1 MQFILEKMLNSFLSA
16 QRRETHQ
23 NAPIVVTIL
32 TDILNDVCNETDIV
46 RVLLNTTAIT
56 LFEHAMMVDEHVPSR
71 PMIFDFLTVLF
82 KTPAY
87 ISSQEIR
94 YVMKKKIT
102 FIKFTELMSK
112 SVFSRTII
120 TSNLKTLTT
129 KNLSYYASS
138 FFQFMQKLVRINSRC
153 VLEIL
158 PHIEE
163 QVAHV
168 EQLRNAGTDARLR

>member
-1 MQFILEKMLNSFLSA
+1 MINNFLSA

-56 LFEHAMMVDEHVPSR
+56 MFEHAMMVDENVPSR

-94 YVMKKKIT
+94 WGNEI
-102 FIKFTELMSK
+102 IRIRPD
-112 SVFSRTII
+112 SVKLAIIFRNFLRLVLSFRTII
-120 TSNLKTLTT
+120 ISNLKTLTT
-129 KNLSYYASS
+129 KNLSYYASF
-138 FFQFMQKLVRINSRC
+138 FFQFMQKLVRINARC
-153 VLEIL
+153 VSEIL

-163 QVAHV
+163 QVRHV